1 MLALLLALSL
11 QATAV
16 TAEPADLRLP
26 FDEFKKLYDR
36 GEILVVDVRADGAYN
51 EGHIPG
57 AVRIGVDDIEAN
69 VPELKAEKRPIVT
82 YCS

>member
-1 MLALLLALSL
+1 MLALLITFSL
-11 QATAV
+11 QAAAA

-26 FDEFKKLYDR
+26 FEFRKLYDR
-36 GEILVVDVRADGAYN
+36 GEVLVVDVRSEGAYN

-57 AVRIGVDDIEAN
+57 AIPVPVDDIETK
-69 VPELKAEKRPIVT
+69 VDELKAEKRPIVT